1 MRNLA
6 ATLTTAL
13 MVGTVAAAKRKTHS
27 KAEESNRYKNKAY
40 IQADNI
46 HTCTYTDI
54 SVDNT
59 EAFLHFTD
67 DVDKYQRPQ
76 GKPELSTKQ
85 KGTGK
90 DEDEGK
96 VKQKQ
101 QQQQKK
107 K

>member
-1 MRNLA
+1 MH
-6 ATLTTAL
+6 
-13 MVGTVAAAKRKTHS
+13 TH
-27 KAEESNRYKNKAY
+27 
-40 IQADNI
+40 
-46 HTCTYTDI
+46 TYTDI

-67 DVDKYQRPQ
+67 DVDKDQRPQ
-76 GKPELSTKQ
+76 GKPELFTKQ